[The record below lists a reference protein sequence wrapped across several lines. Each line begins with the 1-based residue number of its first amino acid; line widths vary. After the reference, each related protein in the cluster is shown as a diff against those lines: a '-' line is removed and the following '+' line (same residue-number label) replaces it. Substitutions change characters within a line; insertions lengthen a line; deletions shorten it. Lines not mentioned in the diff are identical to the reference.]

1 MSECEC
7 GCGSVGVPTPIASR
21 WVQGESTELQRAKLQ
36 QFLIEA
42 PRMSMLGRVDKKNR
56 HSVFV

>member
-42 PRMSMLGRVDKKNR
+42 PRMSMLG
-56 HSVFV
+56 